1 MQMKTGTDTV
11 SCQKQQPESDAGGSS
26 AQLPAESIY
35 IFQCGVHNVKLSVVS
50 IPWTALPSSDN
61 ERSKNSEYCL
71 CKVVVSLSCAFSSM
85 ESN

>member
-35 IFQCGVHNVKLSVVS
+35 IFQCGVHNVKLLYPAVTMKDLKNQNTVS
-50 IPWTALPSSDN
+50 AKLLYHSAVHFHQWRVTKYI
-61 ERSKNSEYCL
+61 
-71 CKVVVSLSCAFSSM
+71 
-85 ESN
+85 